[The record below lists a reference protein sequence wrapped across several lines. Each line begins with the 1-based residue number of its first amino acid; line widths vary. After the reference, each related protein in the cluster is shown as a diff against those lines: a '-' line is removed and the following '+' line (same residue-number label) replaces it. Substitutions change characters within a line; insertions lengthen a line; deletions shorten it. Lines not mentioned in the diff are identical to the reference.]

1 MIASFNVLVNLAA
14 ALWGYEVGPIIN
26 VTVNFTSST
35 TILTPSGQSIF
46 KRDQPTNN
54 MCAFVE
60 SYIFAVNAET
70 LLTSLMSSFIK
81 LQELM
86 QVYTNLHSLPES

>member
-1 MIASFNVLVNLAA
+1 
-14 ALWGYEVGPIIN
+14 
-26 VTVNFTSST
+26 
-35 TILTPSGQSIF
+35 
-46 KRDQPTNN
+46 

>member
-1 MIASFNVLVNLAA
+1 MLCAAYLTETRHTGGDSFGN
-14 ALWGYEVGPIIN
+14 
-26 VTVNFTSST
+26 
-35 TILTPSGQSIF
+35 QSIF

-54 MCAFVE
+54 MCGFVE

-86 QVYTNLHSLPES
+86 PLYTNLHSLPER